1 MTYLKPVLP
10 EMAKQS
16 EVFLNIDSL
25 NWDDVKTPLLSHQI
39 NKFKPLMTR
48 IEDEQIETMIESSKG

>member
-1 MTYLKPVLP
+1 
-10 EMAKQS
+10 MAKQS

-25 NWDDVKTPLLSHQI
+25 NWGDVKSPLTSHQI

-48 IEDEQIETMIESSKG
+48 IEDDQIETMIESSKN